1 MKLTLN
7 GEAREL
13 ESCVSIYDLLSALQ
27 LQAKLVL
34 VEVNGLA
41 IQRSD
46 FQSAKLADGDSI
58 EIVRMVGGG

>member
-27 LQAKLVL
+27 LQEKLVL
-34 VEVNGLA
+34 VEVNGQA